1 MTADQNA
8 REFLDYYL
16 KLDGEPEFAV
26 LLEGPWGSGKSHFVD
41 VYFRERFKKA
51 MAEDPEAK
59 DPLIRVTL
67 FGVRDLSDITTQMF
81 EKAHPILGGKA
92 VKLLNNVGSK
102 LSGLVG
108 LRLDAKENS
117 ALLESM
123 TLNLKGRILVF
134 DDLERSPLPL
144 VEVMGFIN
152 RFVEHD
158 KLRVIVI
165 ASEKD
170 IPDEQQEEYKERKEK
185 LVGKTIKVG
194 SEPGEVLDVF
204 AKRLKLPSVLRAIT
218 DNRDRLLATFAA
230 SGRPNFRSL
239 RAVLLDFERLVSLA
253 DPRLA
258 ASEAAMGQLLL
269 YMIALGVEFRGNSL
283 DDARLRNLQ
292 TDIRMRLKLST
303 AAKKDSDEQVRA
315 TDLRQRYEHV
325 SFEDPI
331 VRPEHLADLFTGGSV
346 DLAAVNE
353 HVGRHPAVVGN
364 AEVPAWRLMWS
375 WYEFPQTEYRS
386 ARARLVDELTSHAIT
401 HPGQILHAAGSTMRL
416 QGYGDDLLGGQS
428 VVDYFTRYLAD
439 LETADT
445 LEPAP
450 ELFRI
455 VGGSYAGLVYNENDT
470 VAFAE
475 IRALVAAAS
484 ARALDRRMQATAPE
498 LLARLQADPE
508 DGSMLHEW
516 GVANGNFAGVAILN
530 HIVVGDFADI
540 ALIDGK
546 PNDKLLAALNERYR
560 QGYEDTLAPEF
571 EWLKQ
576 LHTELLKRAALL
588 DPPYRAFSEMR
599 LIYWFGDIDKR
610 VAQLHAQSKL
620 PIKSPRKAAAAPEP
634 GASGKSP
641 RARTIKRKP
650 TAKPP
655 T

>member
-16 KLDGEPEFAV
+16 GLNGEPESAV

-41 VYFRERFKKA
+41 VYFRDRFKKA
-51 MAEDPEAK
+51 LLKDPEAK
-59 DPLIRVTL
+59 DPLIQVTL

-102 LSGLVG
+102 LGGFVG
-108 LRLDAKENS
+108 LSLDAKENS

-158 KLRVIVI
+158 KLRVVVV
-165 ASEKD
+165 ASEND
-170 IPDEQQEEYKERKEK
+170 IPDEQQEEYKKRKEK

-204 AKRLKLPSVLRAIT
+204 AKRLKLPGVLRAIT

-258 ASEAAMGQLLL
+258 ASDAAMGQLLL
-269 YMIALGVEFRGNSL
+269 YMIALGVEFRGNRL
-283 DDARLRNLQ
+283 DDAGLRNLQ

-315 TDLRQRYEHV
+315 ADLRQRYEHV

-331 VRPEHLADLFTGGSV
+331 VRPEHLADLFTSGSV
-346 DLAAVNE
+346 DLAAINE
-353 HVGRHPAVVGN
+353 HIGRHPAVVGH
-364 AEVPAWRLMWS
+364 AEVPTWRLMWS
-375 WYEFPQTEYRS
+375 WSDFPQTEYQS
-386 ARARLVDELTSHAIT
+386 ARMRLVDELTSHAIT

-416 QGYGDDLLGGQS
+416 QGYGDDLLGGQT
-428 VVDYFTRYLAD
+428 VLNYFTKYLAD
-439 LETADT
+439 LEAADT

-450 ELFRI
+450 ELFGI
-455 VGGSYAGLVYNENDT
+455 AGGSYAGLVYNENDT
-470 VAFAE
+470 VAFAA
-475 IRALVAAAS
+475 ICAMVAAAS
-484 ARALDRRMQATAPE
+484 ARALDRRMQATAPD
-498 LLARLQADPE
+498 LLATLQADPE

-530 HIVVGDFADI
+530 HIAVGDFADV

-546 PNDKLLAALNERYR
+546 PSDKLLAALNERYR
-560 QGYEDTLAPEF
+560 QGHDDTLAPEVQMA
-571 EWLKQ
+571 E
-576 LHTELLKRAALL
+576 A
-588 DPPYRAFSEMR
+588 
-599 LIYWFGDIDKR
+599 
-610 VAQLHAQSKL
+610 
-620 PIKSPRKAAAAPEP
+620 
-634 GASGKSP
+634 
-641 RARTIKRKP
+641 
-650 TAKPP
+650 TAH
-655 T
+655 